1 MRHIRR
7 DSISHARKR
16 HREIAIAGNAN
27 LLSFASGCQNVNNQ
41 EWTSFVRKRK
51 MLDHA
56 KARLETLEEEWEDR
70 CQSIFDR
77 ILAGADIED
86 GGRITE
92 PGVRSSP
99 KSLPP
104 VIFLKKYA
112 RPINPVSPLPGAS
125 GVTTSGSAV
134 RRAGIGS
141 AGPR

>member
-1 MRHIRR
+1 MRHVRGN
-7 DSISHARKR
+7 SISDAGKR
-16 HREIAIAGNAN
+16 HQEFGIARNAN
-27 LLSFASGCQNVNNQ
+27 LLSFAPGCENVTSH
-41 EWTSFVRKRK
+41 EWISFVRKRK

-56 KARLETLEEEWEDR
+56 KARLETLEEEWKDR

-86 GGRITE
+86 GGRIAE

-99 KSLPP
+99 KSSPP
-104 VIFLKKYA
+104 VIFLKKYG
-112 RPINPVSPLPGAS
+112 RLMNPVSQLPGAS